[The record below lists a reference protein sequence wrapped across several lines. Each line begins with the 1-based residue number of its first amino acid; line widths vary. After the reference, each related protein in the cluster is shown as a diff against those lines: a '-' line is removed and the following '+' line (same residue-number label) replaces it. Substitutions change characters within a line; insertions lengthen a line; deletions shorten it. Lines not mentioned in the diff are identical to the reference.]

1 MKLRLP
7 TFTALLAAAL
17 LFLAGCGRSGPQLNL
32 LAWSEYVPQPVIDG
46 FTRETG
52 IRVNYEAFAS
62 NEELLAKL
70 LTGAARYDVVQPSDY
85 AVEALIKAGKLQPL
99 DLAKLPNTTHLA
111 PDFLNLPHDPG
122 NRFSVPWMG
131 GTVGIVINTALIHT
145 PIAGYRDVFQEAHR
159 GKIIAVKDSR
169 ELVSW
174 ALATLGR
181 SCNDTSADG
190 LTLVRPV
197 LQQWIPLVK
206 VWDSDSP
213 KTALLNGDV
222 ALGVVWSGEAAQLW
236 QEDKKFR
243 YVLPAEGA
251 HRFIDN
257 LAIPA
262 GAAQADAAHQFIN
275 YCLRPEVSK
284 LISDA
289 FPYTNPNLAARRLLS
304 AEQLANPASYPTNTA
319 GLETFRDL
327 GRHAA
332 AIDQLVTELKN
343 AQ

>member
-1 MKLRLP
+1 MKLRSLS
-7 TFTALLAAAL
+7 FTALIALAL
-17 LFLAGCGRSGPQLNL
+17 LIAGCGRPGPQLNL

-52 IRVNYEAFAS
+52 IRVNYETFAS

-70 LTGAARYDVVQPSDY
+70 LTGSARYDVVQPSDY

-99 DLAKLPNTTHLA
+99 DPAQLSNLTHLA

-131 GTVGIVINTALIHT
+131 GTVGIVINTALIRE
-145 PIAGYRDVFQEAHR
+145 PITAFRDVFQDQHR

-181 SCNDTSADG
+181 SCNDTSADS
-190 LTLVRPV
+190 LTLVRPI
-197 LQQWIPLVK
+197 LQKWIPLVK

-222 ALGVVWSGEAAQLW
+222 ALGIVWSGEAAQLW

-243 YVLPAEGA
+243 FVLPAEGA

-262 GAAQADAAHQFIN
+262 SATHRDAAHQFIN

-289 FPYTNPNLAARRLLS
+289 FPYTNPNLAARRLLTP
-304 AEQLANPASYPTNTA
+304 EQLANPASYPTNTA
-319 GLETFRDL
+319 ALETFRDI